1 MNASLAVLAA
11 ALALPSAPP
20 APKPVKSPCRVDPVH
35 VARLQVY
42 GDAMGDGRCFVSISP
57 NDAQNLVYR
66 SWAVFEGGPLMVFM
80 SFDDQWG
87 KDSTGAREYYFF
99 PRVSSP
105 ALDFD
110 AANPRVTATLP
121 NGDALAFDPAA
132 ATASSLGRGTL
143 TVDPRVD
150 RSLRDG
156 TDISS
161 YSGLLLDL
169 GFAFGHSPAS
179 ERQRLVAFR
188 SAQGQLCRVK
198 NEEIFTYAGGDHSFK
213 FDDAAL
219 SAWLKTR
226 CPGFVPGF

>member
-1 MNASLAVLAA
+1 MNASLALLAA

-20 APKPVKSPCRVDPVH
+20 APKPAKSPCRVDPVH
-35 VARLQVY
+35 VANLQVY
-42 GDAMGDGRCFVSISP
+42 GDAMGGGRCFVSISP
-57 NDAQNLVYR
+57 NNAQNLVYR

-80 SFDDQWG
+80 SFDDAWG
-87 KDSTGAREYYFF
+87 ADSTGAREYYFF
-99 PRVSSP
+99 PRSSRP
-105 ALDFD
+105 AVDFD
-110 AANPRVTATLP
+110 AANPRVSATLP
-121 NGDALAFDPAA
+121 NGDSLSFDPAA
-132 ATASSLGRGTL
+132 ATASAIGRGTL

-161 YSGLLLDL
+161 YDGLLLDL

-179 ERQRLVAFR
+179 EKKRVVTFR

-198 NEEIFTYAGGDHSFK
+198 NEEIFVYANGDHSFK
-213 FDDAAL
+213 YDDAAL

-226 CPGFVPGF
+226 CPGFAPGF